1 MKRTFLYIII
11 AALVIMVISMAIFM
25 VTVYPKIK
33 EQADVRKM
41 AINDIPLSDIIDGTF
56 RGDFNYGDF
65 TYEVEVIVQEHVIKD
80 IKILENRQDS
90 EYARKATAVVN
101 NVLKAQ
107 SLNVDVVT
115 GATTTSKALLKA
127 IENALAKGFQE

>member
-11 AALVIMVISMAIFM
+11 AALVIMVISVAIFM

-41 AINDIPLSDIIDGTF
+41 AINDIPLSDIVDGTF

>member
-1 MKRTFLYIII
+1 
-11 AALVIMVISMAIFM
+11 MAIFM

>member
-11 AALVIMVISMAIFM
+11 AALVIMVISVAIFM

>member
-11 AALVIMVISMAIFM
+11 AALVIMVISVAIFM

-65 TYEVEVIVQEHVIKD
+65 TYEVEVIVQEHIIKD

>member
-65 TYEVEVIVQEHVIKD
+65 TYEVEVIVQEHIIKD